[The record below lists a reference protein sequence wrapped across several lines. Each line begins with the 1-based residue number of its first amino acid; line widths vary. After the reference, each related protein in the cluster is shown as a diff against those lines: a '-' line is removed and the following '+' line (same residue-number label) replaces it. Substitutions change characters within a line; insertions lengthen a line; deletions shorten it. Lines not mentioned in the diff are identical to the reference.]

1 MKIRVKKP
9 NTSNQDSRKKKYKER
24 EGGNIQLGIR

>member
-9 NTSNQDSRKKKYKER
+9 NTSNQDSKKKKYKER

>member
-24 EGGNIQLGIR
+24 ERAIFN